1 MKLSIQLF
9 AGIAERLNTSQLEF
23 EFDGDTPTASTLKEQ
38 LALAYPEAASQIQS
52 SFLAVNQ
59 QYAPADT
66 ILTAE
71 DELALIPP
79 VSGGDGTTNSTS
91 NQEENKPNI
100 QEHCTED
107 GLFLITDAPLSVEAT
122 TNLVIT
128 ANHGASLTFV
138 GTTREMTG
146 EQRTVYL
153 EYEAYIPMALSQMA
167 AIGTEIAERW
177 PGVRCA
183 ISHRIGKV
191 DVAEISVVI
200 AVSSPHRND
209 CYDASRYAIERLKQ
223 TVPIWK
229 KEIWEDGSEWKGH
242 QLGPWNP
249 MDSKK

>member
-1 MKLSIQLF
+1 MNLTIQLF
-9 AGIAERLNTSQLEF
+9 AGIAERLNTSLLEF
-23 EFDGDTPTASTLKEQ
+23 EYIGDAPTAADLKEK
-38 LALAYPEAASQIQS
+38 LSLAYPEAASQIRT

-66 ILTAE
+66 ILRSE

-79 VSGGDGTTNSTS
+79 VSGGDGTDMPDEQHGT
-91 NQEENKPNI
+91 PPP
-100 QEHCTED
+100 EHRTED
-107 GLFLITDAPLSVEAT
+107 GLFLITTSALSVEAT
-122 TNLVIT
+122 TALVIT
-128 ANHGASLTFV
+128 ANHGAALTFA

-146 EQRTVYL
+146 EQRTVHL
-153 EYEAYIPMALSQMA
+153 EYEAYVPMALSQMA
-167 AIGTEIAERW
+167 AIGKEISDRW
-177 PGVRCA
+177 PGVLCA

-191 DVAEISVVI
+191 DVTEISVVI

-249 MDSKK
+249 MDN

>member
-1 MKLSIQLF
+1 MKLTIQLF
-9 AGIAERLNTSQLEF
+9 AGIAERLGTSQLEY
-23 EFDGDTPTASTLKEQ
+23 EYPGTDPTPVQLKEN
-38 LALAYPEAASQIQS
+38 LGVAYPEAAALIRV

-59 QYAPADT
+59 QYAPAD
-66 ILTAE
+66 ILIKAQ
-71 DELALIPP
+71 DEIALIPP
-79 VSGGDGTTNSTS
+79 VSGGDGTDSS
-91 NQEENKPNI
+91 DH
-100 QEHCTED
+100 EHRSSYPEHRTDD
-107 GLFLITDAPLSVEAT
+107 GLFLITQSPLSVEAT
-122 TNLVIT
+122 TGLVIT
-128 ANHGASLTFV
+128 ANHGAALTFV

-153 EYEAYIPMALSQMA
+153 EYEAYVPMALSQMA
-167 AIGTEIAERW
+167 RIGSEISERW

-249 MDSKK
+249 MDN

>member
-1 MKLSIQLF
+1 MKLTIQLF
-9 AGIAERLNTSQLEF
+9 AGIAERLGTSLLEY
-23 EFDGDTPTASTLKEQ
+23 EYSESILTAAHLKES
-38 LALAYPEAASQIQS
+38 LALAYPEAASQIRA

-66 ILTAE
+66 VIETG

-79 VSGGDGTTNSTS
+79 VSGGDGTGDSDT
-91 NQEENKPNI
+91 
-100 QEHCTED
+100 EHRSSLSEHRTQD
-107 GLFLITDAPLSVEAT
+107 GLYLITKSPLSVEAT
-122 TNLVIT
+122 TALVIT
-128 ANHGASLTFV
+128 ANHGAALTFV

-146 EQRTVYL
+146 EQRTVHL
-153 EYEAYIPMALSQMA
+153 EYEAYVPMALSQMA
-167 AIGTEIAERW
+167 AIGSEISERW

-183 ISHRIGKV
+183 ISHRIGQV

-200 AVSSPHRND
+200 AVSSPHRSD

-249 MDSKK
+249 MGN

>member
-1 MKLSIQLF
+1 MKLTIQLF
-9 AGIAERLNTSQLEF
+9 AGIAERLNTSLLEF
-23 EFDGDTPTASTLKEQ
+23 EYIGDIPTAADLKEK
-38 LALAYPEAASQIQS
+38 LSLAYPEAASQIRT

-66 ILTAE
+66 ILSSE

-79 VSGGDGTTNSTS
+79 VSGGDGTDISDEQLRSTV
-91 NQEENKPNI
+91 PG
-100 QEHCTED
+100 HRTAD
-107 GLFLITDAPLSVEAT
+107 GLFLITESTLSVEAT
-122 TNLVIT
+122 TALVIT
-128 ANHGASLTFV
+128 PNHGAALTFV

-146 EQRTVYL
+146 EQRTVHL
-153 EYEAYIPMALSQMA
+153 EYEAYVPMALSQMA
-167 AIGTEIAERW
+167 AIGVEISDRW
-177 PGVRCA
+177 PGVLCA

-249 MDSKK
+249 MEN

>member
-1 MKLSIQLF
+1 MKLNIQLF
-9 AGIAERLNTSQLEF
+9 AGIAERLGTSLIEY
-23 EFDGDTPTASTLKEQ
+23 EYDVAEPTAALLKEK
-38 LALAYPEAASQIQS
+38 LAESYPELASQIRT

-66 ILTAE
+66 IISAQ
-71 DELALIPP
+71 DEIALIPP
-79 VSGGDGTTNSTS
+79 VSGGDGTEDRKSEQGASSTKQS
-91 NQEENKPNI
+91 TP
-100 QEHCTED
+100 D
-107 GLFLITDAPLSVEAT
+107 GRYQITTSPLSVEAT

-128 ANHGASLTFV
+128 ANHGAALTFV

-146 EQRTVYL
+146 EQRTVHL
-153 EYEAYIPMALSQMA
+153 EYEAYVPMALAQMA
-167 AIGTEIAERW
+167 AIGDEISERW
-177 PGVRCA
+177 PGVLCA
-183 ISHRIGKV
+183 ISHRIGQV

-200 AVSSPHRND
+200 AVSSPHRSD

-249 MDSKK
+249 MQQQ

>member
-1 MKLSIQLF
+1 MKLTIQLF
-9 AGIAERLNTSQLEF
+9 AGIAERLGTSLLEY
-23 EFDGDTPTASTLKEQ
+23 EYSESTLSAAHLKES
-38 LALAYPEAASQIQS
+38 LALAYPEAASQIRT

-66 ILTAE
+66 IIETG

-79 VSGGDGTTNSTS
+79 VSGGDGTGDSDT
-91 NQEENKPNI
+91 
-100 QEHCTED
+100 EHRSSPSEHRTQD
-107 GLFLITDAPLSVEAT
+107 GLYMITKSPLSVEAT
-122 TNLVIT
+122 TALVIT
-128 ANHGASLTFV
+128 ANHGAALTFV

-146 EQRTVYL
+146 EQRTVHL
-153 EYEAYIPMALSQMA
+153 EYEAYVPMALSQMA
-167 AIGTEIAERW
+167 AIGSEISERW

-183 ISHRIGKV
+183 ISHRIGQV

-200 AVSSPHRND
+200 AVSSPHRSD

-249 MDSKK
+249 MEN

>member
-1 MKLSIQLF
+1 MKLTIQLF
-9 AGIAERLNTSQLEF
+9 AGIAERLNTSLLEF
-23 EFDGDTPTASTLKEQ
+23 EYIGDIPTAADLKEK
-38 LALAYPEAASQIQS
+38 LSLAYPEAASQIRT

-59 QYAPADT
+59 QYAPADN
-66 ILTAE
+66 ILSSE

-79 VSGGDGTTNSTS
+79 VSGGDGTDISD
-91 NQEENKPNI
+91 EKLRFPVR
-100 QEHCTED
+100 EHRTED
-107 GLFLITDAPLSVEAT
+107 GLFLITESTLSVEAT
-122 TNLVIT
+122 TALVIT
-128 ANHGASLTFV
+128 PNHGAALTFV

-146 EQRTVYL
+146 EQRTVHL
-153 EYEAYIPMALSQMA
+153 EYEAYVPMALSQMA
-167 AIGTEIAERW
+167 AIGVEISDRW
-177 PGVRCA
+177 PGVLCA

-249 MDSKK
+249 MEN

>member
-1 MKLSIQLF
+1 MKLTIQLF
-9 AGIAERLNTSQLEF
+9 AGIAEHLNTSLLEF
-23 EFDGDTPTASTLKEQ
+23 EYIGDIPTAADLKEK
-38 LALAYPEAASQIQS
+38 LSLAYPEAASQIKT

-66 ILTAE
+66 ILSSE

-79 VSGGDGTTNSTS
+79 VSGGDGTDISDKKHRSTS
-91 NQEENKPNI
+91 L
-100 QEHCTED
+100 EHRTED
-107 GLFLITDAPLSVEAT
+107 GLFLITESTLSVEAT
-122 TNLVIT
+122 TALVIT
-128 ANHGASLTFV
+128 PNHGAALTFV

-146 EQRTVYL
+146 EQRTVHL
-153 EYEAYIPMALSQMA
+153 EYEAYVPMALSQMA
-167 AIGTEIAERW
+167 AIGVEISDRW
-177 PGVRCA
+177 PGVLCA

-249 MDSKK
+249 MEK

>member
-1 MKLSIQLF
+1 MKLTIQLF
-9 AGIAERLNTSQLEF
+9 AGIAERLNTSLLEF
-23 EFDGDTPTASTLKEQ
+23 EYIGDIPTAADVKEK
-38 LALAYPEAASQIQS
+38 LSLAYPEAASQIRT

-66 ILTAE
+66 ILSSE

-79 VSGGDGTTNSTS
+79 VSGGDGTDISD
-91 NQEENKPNI
+91 EKLRFPVR
-100 QEHCTED
+100 EHRTED
-107 GLFLITDAPLSVEAT
+107 GLFLITESTLSVEAT
-122 TNLVIT
+122 TALVIT
-128 ANHGASLTFV
+128 PNHGAALTFV

-153 EYEAYIPMALSQMA
+153 EYEAYVPMALSQMA
-167 AIGTEIAERW
+167 AIGVEISDRW
-177 PGVRCA
+177 PSVLCA
-183 ISHRIGKV
+183 ISHRIGRV

-249 MDSKK
+249 MEN

>member
-1 MKLSIQLF
+1 MKLTIQLF
-9 AGIAERLNTSQLEF
+9 AGIAERLNTSLLEY
-23 EFDGDTPTASTLKEQ
+23 EYIGNDPTPAELKER
-38 LALAYPEAASQIQS
+38 LSLAYPEAASQIRT

-66 ILTAE
+66 ILKSE

-79 VSGGDGTTNSTS
+79 VSGGDGTRIPKHRSAS
-91 NQEENKPNI
+91 L
-100 QEHCTED
+100 EHRTED
-107 GLFLITDAPLSVEAT
+107 GLFLITESALSVEDT
-122 TNLVIT
+122 TALVIT
-128 ANHGASLTFV
+128 ANHGAALTFV

-146 EQRTVYL
+146 EQRTIHL
-153 EYEAYIPMALSQMA
+153 EYEAYVPMALSQMA
-167 AIGTEIAERW
+167 AIGSEISERW
-177 PGVRCA
+177 PGVMCA

-229 KEIWEDGSEWKGH
+229 KEMWEDGSEWKGH

-249 MDSKK
+249 TDKNQ

>member
-1 MKLSIQLF
+1 MKLTIQLF
-9 AGIAERLNTSQLEF
+9 AGIAERLNTSLLEF
-23 EFDGDTPTASTLKEQ
+23 EYIGDIPTVIDLKEK
-38 LALAYPEAASQIQS
+38 LSLAYPEAPSQIRT

-66 ILTAE
+66 ILSSE

-79 VSGGDGTTNSTS
+79 VSGGDGTDISDEQLRSTV
-91 NQEENKPNI
+91 P
-100 QEHCTED
+100 EHRTAD
-107 GLFLITDAPLSVEAT
+107 GLFLITESTLSVEAT
-122 TNLVIT
+122 TALVIT
-128 ANHGASLTFV
+128 PNHGAALTFV

-146 EQRTVYL
+146 EQRTVHL
-153 EYEAYIPMALSQMA
+153 EYEAYVPMALSQMA
-167 AIGTEIAERW
+167 AIGVEISDRW
-177 PGVRCA
+177 PGVLCA

-249 MDSKK
+249 MEN

>member
-1 MKLSIQLF
+1 MKLTIQLF
-9 AGIAERLNTSQLEF
+9 AGIAERLNTSLLEF
-23 EFDGDTPTASTLKEQ
+23 EYIGDMPTAADLKEK
-38 LALAYPEAASQIQS
+38 LSLAYPEVASQIKT

-66 ILTAE
+66 ILSSE

-79 VSGGDGTTNSTS
+79 VSGGDGRNISDEKHRSTAL
-91 NQEENKPNI
+91 
-100 QEHCTED
+100 EHRTED
-107 GLFLITDAPLSVEAT
+107 GLFLITASTLSVEAT
-122 TNLVIT
+122 TALVIT
-128 ANHGASLTFV
+128 PNHGAALTFV

-146 EQRTVYL
+146 EQRTVHL
-153 EYEAYIPMALSQMA
+153 EYEAYVPMALSQMA
-167 AIGTEIAERW
+167 AIGVEISDRW
-177 PGVRCA
+177 PGVLCA

-249 MDSKK
+249 MEN